1 MAVVNRTLDISEQ
14 RKNFTWSASNG
25 GASGALGTGCTSIVC
40 IVPWPSTL
48 VEGQIAAIGLSG
60 APSYELAVN
69 RFIAGSGITT
79 WIVAKGT
86 SNTPAAYGTSGA
98 GAFGTS
104 LFGSSGIVL
113 VASGSTLLNLQ
124 ANDVI
129 SVTTGVANAAANA
142 VSIGLVLAPIQ
153 DIKVSFGLV

>member
-1 MAVVNRTLDISEQ
+1 MAIVNRTLDVSEQ
-14 RKNFTWSASNG
+14 RKNFVWSASNG
-25 GASGALGTGCTSIVC
+25 GASGPLGTGCTSIALV
-40 IVPWPSTL
+40 VPWPSTL
-48 VEGQIAAIGLSG
+48 VEAQIAAAGISG

-69 RFIAGSGITT
+69 RFIAGAGITT

-86 SNTPAAYGTSGA
+86 SNVPAAYGTSGA

-104 LFGSSGIVL
+104 LFGSSGMIL
-113 VASGSTLLNLQ
+113 AASGSTLLNLQ

-129 SVTTGVANAAANA
+129 SVTTGAANAAAQQ